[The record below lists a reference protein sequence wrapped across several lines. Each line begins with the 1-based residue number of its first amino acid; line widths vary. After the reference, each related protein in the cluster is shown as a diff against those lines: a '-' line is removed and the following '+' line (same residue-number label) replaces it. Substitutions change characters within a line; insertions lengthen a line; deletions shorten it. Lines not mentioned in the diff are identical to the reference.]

1 MIGEQLLTYDD
12 LEDILAEQ
20 ECVTQASEFQGMIC
34 GLFAGGLGNDGK
46 SWKAPVMKH
55 LNEGKLFPASEM
67 AKLDAYIGYL
77 GEQLEKDIFEL
88 DLSMPPETAS
98 IEERLNSICQW
109 SQGFLLGY
117 GMQLGNQ
124 KLNSEDLDE
133 ALEDLME
140 ISQVDLAVEETE
152 EMEQALYT
160 VIEHVR
166 VTSQVIF
173 LETRGQLQAALQQ
186 MQSNKQSIH

>member
-1 MIGEQLLTYDD
+1 M
-12 LEDILAEQ
+12 
-20 ECVTQASEFQGMIC
+20 S
-34 GLFAGGLGNDGK
+34 
-46 SWKAPVMKH
+46 
-55 LNEGKLFPASEM
+55 
-67 AKLDAYIGYL
+67 KLDDYIQFL

-124 KLNSEDLDE
+124 KLNSEELDE

-166 VTSQVIF
+166 VTSQVIY

-186 MQSNKQSIH
+186 MQSSKQSIH

>member
-1 MIGEQLLTYDD
+1 MIGEQLLTFDD
-12 LEDILAEQ
+12 LEDILAEH
-20 ECVTQASEFQGMIC
+20 ECATQASEFQGMIC

-46 SWKAPVMKH
+46 SWKSPVMQH
-55 LNEGKLFPASEM
+55 LNEGKLFPAPVMSQ
-67 AKLDAYIGYL
+67 LDDYIQFL

-124 KLNSEDLDE
+124 KLNSEELDE

-166 VTSQVIF
+166 VTSQVIY

-186 MQSNKQSIH
+186 MQSSKQSIH